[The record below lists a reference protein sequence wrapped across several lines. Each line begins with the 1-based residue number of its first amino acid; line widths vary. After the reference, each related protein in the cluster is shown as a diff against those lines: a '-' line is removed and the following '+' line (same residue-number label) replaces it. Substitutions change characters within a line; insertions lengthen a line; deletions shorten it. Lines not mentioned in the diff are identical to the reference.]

1 MGIAK
6 ADRKLMREIN
16 NMQVLQ
22 RIRAQEP
29 ISRPQLAEQTGLG
42 LSTIGNIVTEL
53 LDNRLIREVGEGDS
67 SGGRR
72 PGLLSINESARYTF
86 GVKIGAGRAWVSL
99 FDLRARPLETT
110 ELAFRKEDAPSIVVG
125 LIAKRVDGMRKAHRL
140 AKRSILG
147 LGISTSGLID
157 PQTGVCRYSP
167 ILGWRDVP
175 IRAVLEQLLKMDVIV
190 ENDVN
195 AFAYGFLL
203 QESSAETQN
212 LVCITTGPGVGAGII
227 LNRRLYRGS
236 CGGAGEFGHMT
247 IDRNGPLCECGR
259 RGCLEVLA
267 SDQFLMARAREM
279 GETGGSDLLQT
290 MTEDQTLSPSTLF
303 YAAQLGD
310 DAAKSLYRELGENLG
325 CGVTD
330 LINLFNPDRIV
341 IGGEGTVA
349 SKFFLGTVR
358 EVVAN
363 SVFPHLADQV
373 EIVVDDG
380 SEDVWLQGAALFI
393 IERFFEV
400 PLANGDHAT

>member
-53 LDNRLIREVGEGDS
+53 LDNKLVREVGEGDS

-72 PGLLSINESARYTF
+72 PALLKINESARYAF
-86 GVKIGAGRAWVSL
+86 GVKIGAQQAWISL
-99 FDLRARPLETT
+99 FDLCAHQLEMV
-110 ELAFRKEDAPSIVVG
+110 EISFQKEDAPAVVIG
-125 LIAKRVDGMRKAHRL
+125 LIAARVQELRKAHRL
-140 AKRSILG
+140 TKRSVLG

-157 PQTGVCRYSP
+157 PRTGVCRYSP
-167 ILGWRDVP
+167 ILGWTDVP
-175 IRAVLEQLLKMDVIV
+175 IQSALEELLKLDVIV

-195 AFAYGFLL
+195 AFAYGILL
-203 QESSAETQN
+203 QESAAATRN
-212 LVCITTGPGVGAGII
+212 MVCITTGPGVGAGII

-236 CGGAGEFGHMT
+236 SGGAGEFGHMT
-247 IDRNGPLCECGR
+247 IDRHGPLCTCGR
-259 RGCLEVLA
+259 LGCLEVLA
-267 SDQFLMARAREM
+267 SDQFLMARAREIAAA
-279 GETGGSDLLQT
+279 GGSTLLKSMVDEQK
-290 MTEDQTLSPSTLF
+290 LSPTTLY
-303 YAAQLGD
+303 YAAQVGD
-310 DAAKSLYRELGENLG
+310 EAARSLYRELGENLG

-330 LINLFNPDRIV
+330 LINLFNPDKIV
-341 IGGEGTVA
+341 IGGEGAVA
-349 SKFFLGTVR
+349 AKFFL
-358 EVVAN
+358 EVVRNVVAK

-373 EIVVDDG
+373 EIVADDG
-380 SEDVWLQGAALFI
+380 SEDVWLQGAAMLI

-400 PLANGDHAT
+400 PLAAY